1 MEFEQAYD
9 YEFKILLLG
18 DTCGKTK
25 LLQRFIQDKYDPK
38 YNPTIGDT
46 ISEKIISFSNRK
58 AHLEI
63 WDMPGQER
71 YRDMN

>member
-25 LLQRFIQDKYDPK
+25 LLQRFI
-38 YNPTIGDT
+38 
-46 ISEKIISFSNRK
+46 
-58 AHLEI
+58 
-63 WDMPGQER
+63 
-71 YRDMN
+71 